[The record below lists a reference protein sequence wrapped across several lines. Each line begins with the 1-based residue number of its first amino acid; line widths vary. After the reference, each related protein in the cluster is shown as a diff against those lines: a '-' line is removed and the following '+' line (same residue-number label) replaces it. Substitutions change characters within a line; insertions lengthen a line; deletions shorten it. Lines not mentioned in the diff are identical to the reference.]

1 MIGKATALLPLVALL
16 SGCASFSPDGGMS
29 TVTDGV
35 GAATK
40 LEVVKVAT
48 DQQEFAAEDRARAT
62 LRKGLTAD
70 RAVQVALLRNKGL
83 QAAYNDLGISEA
95 QFVADSL
102 PPNPSASIL
111 SVRGL
116 MMLDIE
122 RRLAADLLALATL
135 PARKEIAETKWRLAQ
150 QTAISDTLRL
160 AADVRRQYWKAVAAR
175 AQTNYLEKARA
186 TVETTAELARK
197 LGETGALSKLDQ
209 GREFAFYAEVSAQV
223 ARARTQE
230 KVEKERLTRLMGL
243 WGDDIRFGLP
253 AALPRL
259 PRTVASSRDLEGVAI
274 AKRIDL
280 AMARTDLERTAKS
293 LGLTQATRFVNAF
306 SLTGAEN
313 VSWATKV
320 DTSGVTTTERA
331 RLRGYEVAFEIPIFD
346 FGEARAREAEQ
357 TYMRAVNRL
366 VEKAVNARS
375 EIREAYTAY
384 TGALGVARLYTS
396 RVLPLRKT
404 IQDESLLRYN
414 GMLSDLF
421 VLLQD
426 VRARIQSNVAAIDA
440 QRDFFIAQADFQ
452 AATLGAGRSG
462 ADSKPAALAANAAD

>member
-1 MIGKATALLPLVALL
+1 MIGRFLTLLPLVALL
-16 SGCASFSPDGGMS
+16 AGCASFSPDGGMS
-29 TVTDGV
+29 AVTDGV
-35 GAATK
+35 NAATK
-40 LEVVKVAT
+40 LEVAKVAT
-48 DQQEFAAEDRARAT
+48 DQQDSAAEDQARAI
-62 LRKGLTAD
+62 LHKALTAD
-70 RAVQVALLRNKGL
+70 RAVQAALLRNKGL
-83 QAAYNDLGISEA
+83 QAAYNELGISEA

-111 SVRGL
+111 SVRGV

-122 RRLAADLLALATL
+122 RRLVADLLALATL
-135 PARKEIAETKWRLAQ
+135 PARREIAETRWRLAQ

-175 AQTNYLEKARA
+175 VQANYLERARA

-243 WGDDIRFGLP
+243 WGDDIRFVLP
-253 AALPRL
+253 ATLPSLPRAV
-259 PRTVASSRDLEGVAI
+259 PSYRNLEGAAV

-293 LGLTQATRFVNAF
+293 LGLTQATRFVNAL

-313 VSWATKV
+313 VSWATTT
-320 DTSGVTTTERA
+320 DSSGVTTTERA
-331 RLRGYEVAFEIPIFD
+331 RLRGYEAAFEIPIFD
-346 FGEARAREAEQ
+346 FGEARTREAEQ

-375 EIREAYTAY
+375 EIREAYAAY
-384 TGALGVARLYTS
+384 SGALGVARLYTS

-414 GMLSDLF
+414 GMLTDLF

-426 VRARIQSNVAAIDA
+426 VRARIQSNIAAIDA
-440 QRDFFIAQADFQ
+440 QRDFFIAETEFQ
-452 AATLGAGRSG
+452 AAMLGARGTG
-462 ADSKPAALAANAAD
+462 PDSKSGALAANAAD